1 MNPELDLSKLQ
12 AGEPFDSF
20 LIEFLFGIAHEIKIP
35 LAFKNSLT
43 ATLVDST
50 PPPSRSGGGEHSSEI
65 WVEVSCGSLKPDHV

>member
-50 PPPSRSGGGEHSSEI
+50 PPPLPQWGGGE
-65 WVEVSCGSLKPDHV
+65 GSTQVKFG

>member
-50 PPPSRSGGGEHSSEI
+50 PPPLPQWGGGR
-65 WVEVSCGSLKPDHV
+65 GALK